1 VQRIADVDKAKAPE
15 QKGIEADDVRGK
27 YKTAGE
33 IVNKAMQSLIDSI
46 KTGASVK
53 ALCEK
58 GDQFIVTECEK
69 KYKDK
74 KDLKK
79 GIAFPTCLSINNC
92 ILSLFA
98 IQECSR
104 LRVESWR
111 CCEYWWIHCLLGSH
125 IGRWWKADN
134 KVKRRKADVILAAH
148 QASQA
153 ALRLLKNGK
162 GNYDI
167 TEAIQKIAES

>member
-1 VQRIADVDKAKAPE
+1 MADADKAGALE

-53 ALCEK
+53 ALCEN

-79 GIAFPTCLSINNC
+79 GIAFPTSLFINNC

-104 LRVESWR
+104 LRVES
-111 CCEYWWIHCLLGSH
+111 
-125 IGRWWKADN
+125 
-134 KVKRRKADVILAAH
+134 
-148 QASQA
+148 
-153 ALRLLKNGK
+153 
-162 GNYDI
+162 
-167 TEAIQKIAES
+167 

>member
-1 VQRIADVDKAKAPE
+1 MADTDKAKAPE

-46 KTGASVK
+46 KADASVK

-58 GDQFIVTECEK
+58 GDKFIVNECEK

-79 GIAFPTCLSINNC
+79 ELPFPLVSPSTIAFVTFHRP
-92 ILSLFA
+92 
-98 IQECSR
+98 R
-104 LRVESWR
+104 M
-111 CCEYWWIHCLLGSH
+111 
-125 IGRWWKADN
+125 
-134 KVKRRKADVILAAH
+134 
-148 QASQA
+148 
-153 ALRLLKNGK
+153 
-162 GNYDI
+162 I
-167 TEAIQKIAES
+167 TS